1 LLRNRGF
8 AARVGLVPHVG
19 ARQRPPRLRRASP
32 LGRSASLCGRLV
44 LLDVRLSTRYEFRA
58 RSTSFVSGRR

>member
-8 AARVGLVPHVG
+8 AARVGLVAQVG

-32 LGRSASLCGRLV
+32 LGRYASLRGRL
-44 LLDVRLSTRYEFRA
+44 
-58 RSTSFVSGRR
+58 